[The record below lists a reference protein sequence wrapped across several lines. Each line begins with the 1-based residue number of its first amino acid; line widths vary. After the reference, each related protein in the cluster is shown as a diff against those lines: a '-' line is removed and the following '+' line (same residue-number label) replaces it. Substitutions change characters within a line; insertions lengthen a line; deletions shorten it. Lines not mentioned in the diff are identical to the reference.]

1 MPDDLEADIKHV
13 LSQLLMAASQIAK
26 LVAEK
31 QREYLRD
38 MERLTTE
45 QARKT
50 QALFNEGYRQAQ
62 QVYSRVARDEYWEKQ
77 GSDPFID
84 ELTQAYGAAKT
95 YAPFRPDAAMAA
107 RRIED
112 ECKKRW
118 GVEISDSL
126 LSREE
131 RQLVQSKR
139 VMSTKEAPLKVDISE
154 VSAPLH
160 LYIKAAKLM
169 NMSAPEKI
177 AAEAANL
184 HAETEKA
191 TAHGET
197 EKAYTAHV
205 IEREEAIRASAS
217 GSAEVGREIYEDEAA
232 TAAWDSSEAREKWVQ
247 SRAGRFPVQAERGV
261 LLADMSQGQPFR
273 ERLRKAKASAAGKS
287 SVRNVATQSA
297 TRKSIPGMT
306 K

>member
-1 MPDDLEADIKHV
+1 MSDDLEADIKRI

-38 MERLTTE
+38 MERLTAE

-50 QALFNEGYRQAQ
+50 QALFDEGYRQAQ
-62 QVYSRVARDEYWEKQ
+62 QVYSRVARDEYWAKQ
-77 GSDPFID
+77 GSDPFIE

-118 GVEISDSL
+118 E
-126 LSREE
+126 
-131 RQLVQSKR
+131 
-139 VMSTKEAPLKVDISE
+139 VDISATQLNPQEAQTEQEANALSSEGLKETEGLSAAPVPVE
-154 VSAPLH
+154 V
-160 LYIKAAKLM
+160 YVEAANLM
-169 NMSAPEKI
+169 DMSSPEKI
-177 AAEAANL
+177 AEEAANL
-184 HAETEKA
+184 HAATENTNA
-191 TAHGET
+191 VRSVEH
-197 EKAYTAHV
+197 
-205 IEREEAIRASAS
+205 EEANLAVGSD
-217 GSAEVGREIYEDEAA
+217 SAEAGREIHEDTEA
-232 TAAWDSSEAREKWVQ
+232 TAAWDSAEAREAWLQ

-273 ERLRKAKASAAGKS
+273 ERLQKAKATAAGKPI
-287 SVRNVATQSA
+287 VKTPAARTATQA
-297 TRKSIPGMT
+297 IT

>member
-1 MPDDLEADIKHV
+1 
-13 LSQLLMAASQIAK
+13 
-26 LVAEK
+26 
-31 QREYLRD
+31 
-38 MERLTTE
+38 
-45 QARKT
+45 
-50 QALFNEGYRQAQ
+50 
-62 QVYSRVARDEYWEKQ
+62 
-77 GSDPFID
+77 
-84 ELTQAYGAAKT
+84 
-95 YAPFRPDAAMAA
+95 
-107 RRIED
+107 
-112 ECKKRW
+112 
-118 GVEISDSL
+118 
-126 LSREE
+126 
-131 RQLVQSKR
+131 
-139 VMSTKEAPLKVDISE
+139 MSTKEAPLKVDISE

-247 SRAGRFPVQAERGV
+247 SRAGRFPVEAERGV
-261 LLADMSQGQPFR
+261 ILADVSQGQPFR

>member
-1 MPDDLEADIKHV
+1 MADDIEADIKQA

-50 QALFNEGYRQAQ
+50 QALFDEGYRQAQ
-62 QVYSRVARDEYWEKQ
+62 QVYARVARDEYWEKQ
-77 GSDPFID
+77 GTDPFVD
-84 ELTQAYGAAKT
+84 ELTQAYGAAKS

-112 ECKKRW
+112 ECKNRW
-118 GVEISDSL
+118 GVDISDSL

-131 RQLVQSKR
+131 RQIVQAKR
-139 VMSTKEAPLKVDISE
+139 VMPAKEIQETADISE
-154 VSAPLH
+154 LSAPLH
-160 LYIKAAKLM
+160 VYIKAAKLM
-169 NMSAPEKI
+169 NMSVPEQI
-177 AAEAANL
+177 AKEAANL

-191 TAHGET
+191 YAV
-197 EKAYTAHV
+197 HV
-205 IEREEAIRASAS
+205 VEHEEASAAF
-217 GSAEVGREIYEDEAA
+217 GNDSAEVGREINEDETA
-232 TAAWDSSEAREKWVQ
+232 TAAWDSAHAREAWTQ

-273 ERLRKAKASAAGKS
+273 ERLQKAKASASGKP
-287 SVRNVATQSA
+287 SVRNTATQTA
-297 TRKSIPGMT
+297 TRKPSQGLT

>member
-1 MPDDLEADIKHV
+1 MADDLEADIKQA

-50 QALFNEGYRQAQ
+50 QALFDEGYRQAQ
-62 QVYSRVARDEYWEKQ
+62 QVYSRAARDEYWAKQ
-77 GSDPFID
+77 GSDPFIE

-118 GVEISDSL
+118 GVDISATQL
-126 LSREE
+126 NPQQAGALSSEG
-131 RQLVQSKR
+131 L
-139 VMSTKEAPLKVDISE
+139 KEAEGLS
-154 VSAPLH
+154 VSPVPVHVYAE
-160 LYIKAAKLM
+160 AAELM
-169 NMSAPEKI
+169 DMSSPEKI
-177 AAEAANL
+177 AVEAANL
-184 HAETEKA
+184 HMATENA
-191 TAHGET
+191 NAARGVEH
-197 EKAYTAHV
+197 
-205 IEREEAIRASAS
+205 EEANLAVGSD
-217 GSAEVGREIYEDEAA
+217 SAEAGREIHEDTEA
-232 TAAWDSSEAREKWVQ
+232 TAAWDSAQAREAWAQ

-261 LLADMSQGQPFR
+261 LLADISQGQPFR
-273 ERLRKAKASAAGKS
+273 ERLQKAKATAAGKPIVKT
-287 SVRNVATQSA
+287 SVARTAAQA
-297 TRKSIPGMT
+297 IT

>member
-1 MPDDLEADIKHV
+1 MPDDLEVDIKHV

-50 QALFNEGYRQAQ
+50 QALFDEGYRQAQ

-131 RQLVQSKR
+131 RQFVQSKR

-184 HAETEKA
+184 HA
-191 TAHGET
+191 ET

-261 LLADMSQGQPFR
+261 LLADISQGQPFR